1 MKIANVIRR
10 FVFEEWGGTESAVW
24 SLSKNFLQE
33 GENAEILATT
43 ALCKCA
49 CEEKNKLKIKR
60 FDYFYSHLFLDK
72 KREEYLRQE
81 MEQFKAELKKC
92 GVDEEE
98 FLCLAKKY

>member
-24 SLSKNFLQE
+24 NLSKKFSQE
-33 GENAEILATT
+33 GEATEILATS

-49 CEEKNKLKIKR
+49 YEERDNLQIKR

-72 KREEYLRQE
+72 K
-81 MEQFKAELKKC
+81 
-92 GVDEEE
+92 G
-98 FLCLAKKY
+98 